1 MGSAPSFSCPTVVW
15 LMEGGVAAA
24 QDAAVVAVFMGE
36 WGGGYAGGCSAVNV
50 KEI

>member
-1 MGSAPSFSCPTVVW
+1 MLPVSTKT
-15 LMEGGVAAA
+15 EGFG
-24 QDAAVVAVFMGE
+24 VAVFMGE